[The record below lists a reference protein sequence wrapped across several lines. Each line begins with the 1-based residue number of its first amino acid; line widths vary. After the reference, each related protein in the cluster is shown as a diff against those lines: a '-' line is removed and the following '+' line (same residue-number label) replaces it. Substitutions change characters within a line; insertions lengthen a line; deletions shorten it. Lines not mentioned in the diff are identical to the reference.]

1 MLYIGIDLGT
11 SAVKLLLM
19 DSEGNIRNI
28 VSREYPLY
36 FPHPGWSEQKP
47 EDWYEQT
54 MEGIRELLKDA
65 GFDFDIL
72 LSKTPDSV
80 NEDVLPGESPENYV
94 ARVTREKAKWGRK
107 VAETERD
114 LLLPVLAADTT
125 VALNGK
131 IYGKP
136 ADEKEAFEFLKD
148 FSGQTHEV
156 LTAVC
161 LVDKEG
167 KPRET
172 LTKTFVTFRPLTD
185 EEINSYIAS
194 GEAFDKAGGYGI
206 QGLAGQFV
214 EKVEGSYSGVI
225 GLPVDETKALLAEI
239 GIRPR

>member
-1 MLYIGIDLGT
+1 MAFYLA
-11 SAVKLLLM
+11 SK
-19 DSEGNIRNI
+19 SPR
-28 VSREYPLY
+28 R
-36 FPHPGWSEQKP
+36 
-47 EDWYEQT
+47 
-54 MEGIRELLKDA
+54 RELLKDA

-72 LSKTPDSV
+72 LRKTSDSV
-80 NEDVLPGESPENYV
+80 NEDGLPGESPEDYV
-94 ARVTREKAKWGRK
+94 ARVTREKAKWGCK

-136 ADEKEAFEFLKD
+136 ADEKEAFEFLRD

-161 LVDKEG
+161 LVDKGG

-194 GEAFDKAGGYGI
+194 GEPFDKAGGYGI

>member
-1 MLYIGIDLGT
+1 MAFYLA
-11 SAVKLLLM
+11 SK
-19 DSEGNIRNI
+19 SPR
-28 VSREYPLY
+28 R
-36 FPHPGWSEQKP
+36 
-47 EDWYEQT
+47 
-54 MEGIRELLKDA
+54 RELLKDA
-65 GFDFDIL
+65 GFDFGIL
-72 LSKTPDSV
+72 LSKTSDSV
-80 NEDVLPGESPENYV
+80 NEAVLPGESPEDYV

-114 LLLPVLAADTT
+114 PLLPVLAADTT

-161 LVDKEG
+161 LVDKGG

-194 GEAFDKAGGYGI
+194 GEPFDKAGGYGI

>member
-1 MLYIGIDLGT
+1 MAFYLA
-11 SAVKLLLM
+11 SK
-19 DSEGNIRNI
+19 SPR
-28 VSREYPLY
+28 R
-36 FPHPGWSEQKP
+36 
-47 EDWYEQT
+47 
-54 MEGIRELLKDA
+54 RELLKDA

-72 LSKTPDSV
+72 LSKTSDSV

-136 ADEKEAFEFLKD
+136 ADERKLLNSSKD
-148 FSGQTHEV
+148 FPRDKHTKV

-194 GEAFDKAGGYGI
+194 GEAFDKAGRLRDSGI
-206 QGLAGQFV
+206 
-214 EKVEGSYSGVI
+214 SRS
-225 GLPVDETKALLAEI
+225 
-239 GIRPR
+239 IRRKSRRFLQRRDRSAR

>member
-239 GIRPR
+239 GIRPH

>member
-1 MLYIGIDLGT
+1 MAFYLA
-11 SAVKLLLM
+11 SK
-19 DSEGNIRNI
+19 SPR
-28 VSREYPLY
+28 R
-36 FPHPGWSEQKP
+36 
-47 EDWYEQT
+47 
-54 MEGIRELLKDA
+54 RELLKDA

-72 LSKTPDSV
+72 LSKTSDSV
-80 NEDVLPGESPENYV
+80 NEDVLPGESPEDYV

-131 IYGKP
+131 P
-136 ADEKEAFEFLKD
+136 ADEKEAFEFLRD

-161 LVDKEG
+161 LVDKGG

-194 GEAFDKAGGYGI
+194 GEPFDKAGGYGI

>member
-1 MLYIGIDLGT
+1 MAFYLA
-11 SAVKLLLM
+11 SK
-19 DSEGNIRNI
+19 SPR
-28 VSREYPLY
+28 R
-36 FPHPGWSEQKP
+36 
-47 EDWYEQT
+47 
-54 MEGIRELLKDA
+54 RELLKDA

-72 LSKTPDSV
+72 LSKTSDSV
-80 NEDVLPGESPENYV
+80 NEDVLPGESPEDYV
-94 ARVTREKAKWGRK
+94 ARVTREKAKWGQ
-107 VAETERD
+107 RD

-161 LVDKEG
+161 LVDKGG

-194 GEAFDKAGGYGI
+194 GEPFDKAGGYGI

>member
-194 GEAFDKAGGYGI
+194 GEAFDKAGG
-206 QGLAGQFV
+206 
-214 EKVEGSYSGVI
+214 
-225 GLPVDETKALLAEI
+225 
-239 GIRPR
+239 

>member
-72 LSKTPDSV
+72 LSKTSDSV
-80 NEDVLPGESPENYV
+80 NEDVLPGESPEDYV

-136 ADEKEAFEFLKD
+136 ADEKEAFEFLRD

-161 LVDKEG
+161 LVDKGG

-194 GEAFDKAGGYGI
+194 GEPFDKAGGYGI

>member
-1 MLYIGIDLGT
+1 
-11 SAVKLLLM
+11 M
-19 DSEGNIRNI
+19 DSLCDRTCCIICIDI
-28 VSREYPLY
+28 VTVIIIIKSNWENDRKEVFFEKIL
-36 FPHPGWSEQKP
+36 QNLR
-47 EDWYEQT
+47 
-54 MEGIRELLKDA
+54 I
-65 GFDFDIL
+65 DFLDIAYISDIFAL
-72 LSKTPDSV
+72 GKFL
-80 NEDVLPGESPENYV
+80 V
-94 ARVTREKAKWGRK
+94 ALEKS
-107 VAETERD
+107 T
-114 LLLPVLAADTT
+114 VLAADTT

-161 LVDKEG
+161 LVDKGG

-185 EEINSYIAS
+185 EEINFYIAS
-194 GEAFDKAGGYGI
+194 GDPFDKAGGYGI

-239 GIRPR
+239 GIRPH

>member
-1 MLYIGIDLGT
+1 
-11 SAVKLLLM
+11 M
-19 DSEGNIRNI
+19 DFYLASKSPR
-28 VSREYPLY
+28 R
-36 FPHPGWSEQKP
+36 
-47 EDWYEQT
+47 
-54 MEGIRELLKDA
+54 RELLKDA

-225 GLPVDETKALLAEI
+225 GLPVDETKALHAEI
-239 GIRPR
+239 GIRPHKVPTKEVTAFLTLRMAEKRLNSYDLYREIQNFRTE

>member
-1 MLYIGIDLGT
+1 
-11 SAVKLLLM
+11 M
-19 DSEGNIRNI
+19 DSLCDRTCCIICIDIIRIKVCVKSDRKYDRKEVFFEKILQNLRI
-28 VSREYPLY
+28 NFL
-36 FPHPGWSEQKP
+36 
-47 EDWYEQT
+47 
-54 MEGIRELLKDA
+54 
-65 GFDFDIL
+65 DITYISDIFAL
-72 LSKTPDSV
+72 GKFL
-80 NEDVLPGESPENYV
+80 V
-94 ARVTREKAKWGRK
+94 ALEKS
-107 VAETERD
+107 T
-114 LLLPVLAADTT
+114 VLAADTT

-161 LVDKEG
+161 LVDKGG

-194 GEAFDKAGGYGI
+194 GDPFDKAGGYGI

-239 GIRPR
+239 GIRPH

>member
-1 MLYIGIDLGT
+1 
-11 SAVKLLLM
+11 M
-19 DSEGNIRNI
+19 DFYLASKSPR
-28 VSREYPLY
+28 R
-36 FPHPGWSEQKP
+36 
-47 EDWYEQT
+47 
-54 MEGIRELLKDA
+54 RELLKDA

-214 EKVEGSYSGVI
+214 ERVEGSYSGVI

-239 GIRPR
+239 GIRPH

>member
-1 MLYIGIDLGT
+1 MHP
-11 SAVKLLLM
+11 
-19 DSEGNIRNI
+19 
-28 VSREYPLY
+28 SRRAD
-36 FPHPGWSEQKP
+36 G
-47 EDWYEQT
+47 
-54 MEGIRELLKDA
+54 ELLKDA

-72 LSKTPDSV
+72 LSKTSDSV
-80 NEDVLPGESPENYV
+80 NEDVLPGESPEDYV

-107 VAETERD
+107 VAENRTRFS
-114 LLLPVLAADTT
+114 LLPVLAADTT

-161 LVDKEG
+161 LVDKGG

-194 GEAFDKAGGYGI
+194 GEPFDKAGGYGI

>member
-1 MLYIGIDLGT
+1 MAFYLA
-11 SAVKLLLM
+11 SK
-19 DSEGNIRNI
+19 SPR
-28 VSREYPLY
+28 R
-36 FPHPGWSEQKP
+36 
-47 EDWYEQT
+47 
-54 MEGIRELLKDA
+54 RELLKDA
-65 GFDFDIL
+65 GFDFGIL
-72 LSKTPDSV
+72 LSKTSDSV
-80 NEDVLPGESPENYV
+80 NEDVLPGESPEDYV

-114 LLLPVLAADTT
+114 PLLPVLAADTT

-161 LVDKEG
+161 LVDKGG

-194 GEAFDKAGGYGI
+194 GEPFDKAGGYGI

-225 GLPVDETKALLAEI
+225 GLPVDETKALLAETGHPASLNSCKRGYSLLTLRMAEKRLNSYDLYREI
-239 GIRPR
+239 

>member
-1 MLYIGIDLGT
+1 MRALTLTFFSAKHPTPSTKT
-11 SAVKLLLM
+11 SCPANL
-19 DSEGNIRNI
+19 
-28 VSREYPLY
+28 
-36 FPHPGWSEQKP
+36 P
-47 EDWYEQT
+47 ED
-54 MEGIRELLKDA
+54 
-65 GFDFDIL
+65 
-72 LSKTPDSV
+72 
-80 NEDVLPGESPENYV
+80 YV

-161 LVDKEG
+161 LVDKGG

-194 GEAFDKAGGYGI
+194 GDPFDKAGGYGI

-239 GIRPR
+239 DIRPH

>member
-1 MLYIGIDLGT
+1 MAFYLA
-11 SAVKLLLM
+11 SK
-19 DSEGNIRNI
+19 SPR
-28 VSREYPLY
+28 R
-36 FPHPGWSEQKP
+36 
-47 EDWYEQT
+47 
-54 MEGIRELLKDA
+54 RELLKDA

-72 LSKTPDSV
+72 LSKTSDSV
-80 NEDVLPGESPENYV
+80 NEDVLPGESPEDYV

-131 IYGKP
+131 IYGN
-136 ADEKEAFEFLKD
+136 AGQTEKEAFEFLKD

-161 LVDKEG
+161 LVDKGG

-194 GEAFDKAGGYGI
+194 GDPFDKAGGYGI

-239 GIRPR
+239 DIRPH

>member
-1 MLYIGIDLGT
+1 M
-11 SAVKLLLM
+11 
-19 DSEGNIRNI
+19 
-28 VSREYPLY
+28 
-36 FPHPGWSEQKP
+36 
-47 EDWYEQT
+47 
-54 MEGIRELLKDA
+54 
-65 GFDFDIL
+65 
-72 LSKTPDSV
+72 
-80 NEDVLPGESPENYV
+80 
-94 ARVTREKAKWGRK
+94 
-107 VAETERD
+107 
-114 LLLPVLAADTT
+114 LLPVLAADTT

-161 LVDKEG
+161 LVDKGG

-194 GEAFDKAGGYGI
+194 GEPFDKAGGYGI

>member
-1 MLYIGIDLGT
+1 MAFYLA
-11 SAVKLLLM
+11 SK
-19 DSEGNIRNI
+19 SPR
-28 VSREYPLY
+28 R
-36 FPHPGWSEQKP
+36 
-47 EDWYEQT
+47 
-54 MEGIRELLKDA
+54 RELLKDA

-72 LSKTPDSV
+72 LSKTSDSV
-80 NEDVLPGESPENYV
+80 NEDVLPGESPEDYV

-161 LVDKEG
+161 LVDKGG

-194 GEAFDKAGGYGI
+194 GEPFDKAGGYGI

-239 GIRPR
+239 GIQPH

>member
-1 MLYIGIDLGT
+1 MAFYLA
-11 SAVKLLLM
+11 SK
-19 DSEGNIRNI
+19 SPR
-28 VSREYPLY
+28 R
-36 FPHPGWSEQKP
+36 
-47 EDWYEQT
+47 
-54 MEGIRELLKDA
+54 RELLKDA

-72 LSKTPDSV
+72 LSKTSDSV
-80 NEDVLPGESPENYV
+80 NEDVLPGESPEDYV

-161 LVDKEG
+161 LVDKGG

-172 LTKTFVTFRPLTD
+172 LTKMFVTFRPLTD

-194 GEAFDKAGGYGI
+194 GEPFDKAGGYGI
-206 QGLAGQFV
+206 QRLAGQFV

>member
-1 MLYIGIDLGT
+1 MAFYLA
-11 SAVKLLLM
+11 SK
-19 DSEGNIRNI
+19 SPR
-28 VSREYPLY
+28 R
-36 FPHPGWSEQKP
+36 
-47 EDWYEQT
+47 
-54 MEGIRELLKDA
+54 RELLKDA

-72 LSKTPDSV
+72 LSKTSDSV
-80 NEDVLPGESPENYV
+80 NEDVLPGESPEDYV
-94 ARVTREKAKWGRK
+94 ARVTREKAKWGHK

-161 LVDKEG
+161 LVDKGG

-194 GEAFDKAGGYGI
+194 GEPFDKAGGYGS

-239 GIRPR
+239 GIRPH

>member
-136 ADEKEAFEFLKD
+136 ANEKEAFEFLKD

>member
-1 MLYIGIDLGT
+1 MVFYLA
-11 SAVKLLLM
+11 SK
-19 DSEGNIRNI
+19 SPR
-28 VSREYPLY
+28 R
-36 FPHPGWSEQKP
+36 
-47 EDWYEQT
+47 
-54 MEGIRELLKDA
+54 RELLKDA

-72 LSKTPDSV
+72 LSKTSDSV
-80 NEDVLPGESPENYV
+80 NEDVLPGESPEDYV

-107 VAETERD
+107 
-114 LLLPVLAADTT
+114 
-125 VALNGK
+125 GK

-136 ADEKEAFEFLKD
+136 ANEKEAFEFLKD

-161 LVDKEG
+161 LVDKGG

-194 GEAFDKAGGYGI
+194 GEPFDKAGGYGI

-239 GIRPR
+239 GVRPH

>member
-1 MLYIGIDLGT
+1 M
-11 SAVKLLLM
+11 
-19 DSEGNIRNI
+19 
-28 VSREYPLY
+28 
-36 FPHPGWSEQKP
+36 
-47 EDWYEQT
+47 
-54 MEGIRELLKDA
+54 
-65 GFDFDIL
+65 
-72 LSKTPDSV
+72 
-80 NEDVLPGESPENYV
+80 

-167 KPRET
+167 NPRET
-172 LTKTFVTFRPLTD
+172 LTKTFVTFRRSPTKKSTPTLPP
-185 EEINSYIAS
+185 
-194 GEAFDKAGGYGI
+194 
-206 QGLAGQFV
+206 
-214 EKVEGSYSGVI
+214 EK
-225 GLPVDETKALLAEI
+225 LL
-239 GIRPR
+239 IRPAVTGFRD